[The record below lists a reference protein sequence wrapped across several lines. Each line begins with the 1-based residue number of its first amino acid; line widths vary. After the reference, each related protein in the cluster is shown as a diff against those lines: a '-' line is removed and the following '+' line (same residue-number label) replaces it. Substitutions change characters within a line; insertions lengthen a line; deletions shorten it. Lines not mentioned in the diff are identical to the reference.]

1 MVVVE
6 EFAQVQL
13 VSSELVLLEGEIASD
28 LWKDIAQLFYVL
40 GLRDYLIDLVV
51 VVEHILNGNA
61 TTYIGKLKCK
71 FKSKRWN

>member
-13 VSSELVLLEGEIASD
+13 VSSEFVFLEGEIASD
-28 LWKDIAQLFYVL
+28 FWKDIAQLFYVL
-40 GLRDYLIDLVV
+40 GLRDNLIDLVV

-61 TTYIGKLKCK
+61 TTC
-71 FKSKRWN
+71 W